1 MDDTYL
7 DKTPPPRPMLNAEV
21 SLWKK
26 KSSFAAGL
34 LGLLWLPGL
43 ALGQEEGVQQAK
55 PATVWQDLYY
65 SRQEKNDL
73 IISSD
78 NKVPHSFYGLQIGDK
93 KVTPEKLRPAFKFMY
108 ELKAIGNEYL
118 LTDVVYPDYYLTL
131 MFDEKDRLFMMIYQE
146 NQKYELQ

>member
-1 MDDTYL
+1 M
-7 DKTPPPRPMLNAEV
+7 TPALTKHLRPAYAECGGV
-21 SLWKK
+21 FMKK
-26 KSSFAAGL
+26 NRLIAAGL

-65 SRQEKNDL
+65 SRQEKKDL

-93 KVTPEKLRPAFKFMY
+93 KSDALKKLRPAFKLMH

-131 MFDEKDRLFMMIYQE
+131 MFDENDRLFMMIYQE
-146 NQKYELQ
+146 NKKYELQ

>member
-1 MDDTYL
+1 M
-7 DKTPPPRPMLNAEV
+7 
-21 SLWKK
+21 
-26 KSSFAAGL
+26 
-34 LGLLWLPGL
+34 WLPGL

-65 SRQEKNDL
+65 SRQEKKDL

-93 KVTPEKLRPAFKFMY
+93 KSDALKKLRPAFKFMY

-131 MFDEKDRLFMMIYQE
+131 MFDENDRLFMMIYQE
-146 NQKYELQ
+146 NKKYELQ

>member
-1 MDDTYL
+1 M
-7 DKTPPPRPMLNAEV
+7 TPALTKHLRPAYAECGGV
-21 SLWKK
+21 FMKK
-26 KSSFAAGL
+26 NRLIAAGL

-65 SRQEKNDL
+65 SRQEKKDL

-78 NKVPHSFYGLQIGDK
+78 DKVPHSFYGLQIGDK
-93 KVTPEKLRPAFKFMY
+93 KSDALKKLRPAFKFMY

-118 LTDVVYPDYYLTL
+118 LSDVVYPDYYLTI
-131 MFDEKDRLFMMIYQE
+131 MFDEKGRVFMISYQKK
-146 NQKYELQ
+146 QKYKLL

>member
-1 MDDTYL
+1 M
-7 DKTPPPRPMLNAEV
+7 TPTLTKHLRPAYAECGGV
-21 SLWKK
+21 FMKK
-26 KSSFAAGL
+26 NRLIAAGL

-65 SRQEKNDL
+65 SRQEKKDL

-93 KVTPEKLRPAFKFMY
+93 KSDTLKKLRPAFKLMY
-108 ELKAIGNEYL
+108 DLKAIGNEYL

-131 MFDEKDRLFMMIYQE
+131 MFDENDRLFMMIYQE
-146 NQKYELQ
+146 NKKYELQ

>member
-1 MDDTYL
+1 M
-7 DKTPPPRPMLNAEV
+7 TPTLTKHLRPAYAECGGV
-21 SLWKK
+21 FMKK
-26 KSSFAAGL
+26 NRLIAAGL

-65 SRQEKNDL
+65 SRQEKKDL
-73 IISSD
+73 TISSD
-78 NKVPHSFYGLQIGDK
+78 DKIPHSFYGLQIGDK
-93 KVTPEKLRPAFKFMY
+93 KSDALKKLRPAFKFMY
-108 ELKAIGNEYL
+108 DLKAIGNEYL

>member
-1 MDDTYL
+1 M
-7 DKTPPPRPMLNAEV
+7 
-21 SLWKK
+21 KK
-26 KSSFAAGL
+26 NRLIAAGL

-65 SRQEKNDL
+65 SRQEKKDL

-93 KVTPEKLRPAFKFMY
+93 KSDALKKLRPAFKFMY

-118 LTDVVYPDYYLTL
+118 LSDVVYPDYYLTI
-131 MFDEKDRLFMMIYQE
+131 MFDEKDRVFMMIYQE
-146 NQKYELQ
+146 NKKYELQ